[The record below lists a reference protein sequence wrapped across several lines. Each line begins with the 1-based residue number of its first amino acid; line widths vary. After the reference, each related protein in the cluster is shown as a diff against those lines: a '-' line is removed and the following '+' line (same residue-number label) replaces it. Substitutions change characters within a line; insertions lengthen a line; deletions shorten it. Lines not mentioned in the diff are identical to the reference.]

1 MCYVNLSLHLRRL
14 LGLAA
19 YGWQEVLNNIVLPVA
34 NLTVTLDLLRLIIII
49 VYIEPS
55 VVREVSKSHLIEA
68 LEEHMVGRR
77 LI

>member
-19 YGWQEVLNNIVLPVA
+19 DGWQEVLNNIVLPVA

-49 VYIEPS
+49 VYIEPG
-55 VVREVSKSHLIEA
+55 VVREVSKSHLIKA
-68 LEEHMVGRR
+68 LKEHMVGRR